1 MKTVLYIRV
10 STKEQA
16 KEGFSIPF
24 QKEKLCK
31 YCEMMNWDIVD
42 IYSDEGIS
50 GSTIEKRPAATRML
64 QDAKKKLFENILIL
78 RVDRLCRNTKDLLE
92 IVDLLKEYDISLNAI
107 DQQID
112 YKTSIGKM
120 TLTIL
125 GTFAEFE
132 HSIIHERMMEGK
144 RQKATTTGI
153 KMIGRRIPY
162 GYDYID
168 KKLIANQFAP
178 TIKLIFEKVAEGYGY
193 NSTATFLRKNN
204 VPTIDILDWNRT
216 QIKRIINNKVYMG
229 HCCVKFDRVEV
240 VDVIA
245 TNVEPIISEELWHKA
260 NDIQAFKTKNGIKK
274 YAYDDFIFA
283 DVLYCSKCG
292 WKMSSKKYKRKSK
305 SGKFKHEYR
314 FYRYY
319 KCIYNESHPSLQTC
333 NTKIVNAEKF
343 EKDFIDFVK
352 NYRIQLKRQ
361 KGKQIQTSSFNNDF
375 LEKELENLLR
385 QKSKLLDKYLNGFI
399 EDEMYFSKNSTLTD
413 EIKSV
418 KEKIENKKYN
428 NKEEKEINLNYLESI
443 KVILSDIWDIM
454 NDKEKRTF
462 VSSTF
467 EKILIDNGEIKK
479 VIFR

>member
-153 KMIGRRIPY
+153 KMIGRRVPY

-204 VPTIDILDWNRT
+204 VPTIDVLDWNRN
-216 QIKRIINNKVYMG
+216 QIKKIINNKVYMG
-229 HCCVKFDRVEV
+229 HCCVKFDRIEV
-240 VDVIA
+240 VDVLA
-245 TNVEPIISEELWHKA
+245 TNVEPIVSEELWHKA
-260 NDIQAFKTKNGIKK
+260 NDIQSFKTKNGIKK

-283 DVLYCSKCG
+283 DVLYCSRCG
-292 WKMSSKKYKRKSK
+292 WKLSSKKYKRK
-305 SGKFKHEYR
+305 GKNKDDYT

-319 KCIYNESHPSLQTC
+319 KCIYNEWHLSNPVC

-343 EKDFIDFVK
+343 EKAFIEFIK
-352 NYRIQLKRQ
+352 QYHIELK
-361 KGKQIQTSSFNNDF
+361 KEKKKENDPSFNDDF
-375 LEKELENLLR
+375 LEKELANLVR

-399 EDEMYFSKNSTLTD
+399 EDEMYFSKNSTLTE
-413 EIKSV
+413 EIKSL
-418 KEKIENKKYN
+418 KEKIESKKYI
-428 NKEEKEINLNYLESI
+428 NKEEKEIDLNYLESI
-443 KVILSDIWDIM
+443 KVILSDIWEIM
-454 NDKEKRTF
+454 SDKEKRVFIST
-462 VSSTF
+462 TF
-467 EKILIDNGEIKK
+467 EKILIDNGQIKQ